1 MTKYYTNEAR
11 QSAIDKI
18 TKLIDVV
25 ARTPGNYIEYTDAKV
40 IIDILAER
48 REDLEKQL
56 KANK

>member
-11 QSAIDKI
+11 QSAVNRI

-25 ARTPGNYIEYTDAKV
+25 ATAPGNVIDYLDAKA

-48 REDLEKQL
+48 REDIEKEID
-56 KANK
+56 AE